1 METDKI
7 KSKIFEIK
15 GLSKSYPGV
24 LALDDVNISL
34 YANEIVAL
42 VGENGAGKST
52 MVKVISGAIKQDKG
66 KMFIEDDIYE
76 INNPID
82 AINKGISV
90 IYQEFNLVPNL
101 SVSENIFLGRE
112 LQNYLGFVDYKK
124 MRKKA
129 EELIKIM
136 DVAIDVKSLVGYLS
150 VAQQQIVEIAKALSV
165 DSKIIIMDEPSATL
179 TLEEISNLFRIVKD
193 LKKAG
198 KTIVYITHRLEEI
211 FEIADRVIVLR
222 DGKLIGINK
231 ASDVTKRSL
240 IKDMVG
246 KEIEQEFPREYFNK
260 GDTVLRVEDFALA
273 GLFEGIN
280 FELKKGEIFGISGLV
295 GAGKTEFAKAIFG
308 AFGSKVKG
316 KVLLNGKAFRIK
328 SPYTSIRQGL
338 GLVVEDRKNEGLVMT
353 MSIKNNITLTNLKK
367 ISNGFFI
374 SNKKE
379 DAEVNK
385 FVKSVR
391 IKVYDINRGVKELS
405 GGNQQKVCL
414 SKWLYS
420 DVKIMIFDEPTR
432 GIDVGAK
439 HEIYLLLNELVKN
452 GIGVIIISSELEEI
466 IGLCDRVMVLYERKM
481 NKIIDRND
489 KNSFIKEEI
498 MRLATGGH

>member
-439 HEIYLLLNELVKN
+439 H
-452 GIGVIIISSELEEI
+452 
-466 IGLCDRVMVLYERKM
+466 
-481 NKIIDRND
+481 
-489 KNSFIKEEI
+489 
-498 MRLATGGH
+498 